1 MNVSR
6 LHLPIA
12 TVVATILVGASGIF
26 AQPSVLVDQLGY
38 RPDDPKVAFLKN
50 GGGIEFLVVE
60 VRTNKSVFKG
70 TIQPTSKRDAQTGDA
85 LRALDFTRFRKPGSY
100 QLWIPGANI
109 FSPEFRIAGDVY
121 RPVVDRTIE
130 SYYFQRCGTVVG
142 QQTIWNHPACH
153 LEDSY
158 FFDNP
163 GLWRDVR
170 GGWHDAGDYGKFIAT
185 GALTAAFLLYA
196 YEYSPSQFDDGQLTI
211 PESNNGI
218 PDILDE
224 ARWELE
230 WMLKMQTPDGGVFH
244 KTSTKK
250 WTGEYLPHLD
260 PDRRFIF
267 GVSTTATAA
276 VAAVTALAA
285 RVFDRWDKNFART
298 LLKSSLNAWAYLR
311 EHKQIVPAGGFKN
324 PPGVEGGEYEDK
336 TDSDERLWAAVELYR
351 LTGHEDIHDYIR
363 YNHRALGGFS
373 HAIGWQNVQNFA
385 YASYLRM
392 RREHQ
397 DPAVAGFLS
406 STLAASCDAL
416 IKRIEESAY
425 RYVLRD
431 DEYYWG
437 SNSVALGYAFSLLLG
452 HEIKN
457 QPKYLEAALDQLHFI
472 LGRNTFG
479 QTFVTGVG
487 THPVK
492 RPYHQF
498 SMMLGAG
505 EPVPGLVVGGPN
517 KNSKLKGKT
526 ISHLPGKC
534 YEDVEKNY
542 FVNEVAI
549 NYTAPLTYVAALLLE
564 TPASSTKQGTPTVV
578 GE

>member
-1 MNVSR
+1 MNLIRYGPSIAAVALLITVAVS
-6 LHLPIA
+6 A
-12 TVVATILVGASGIF
+12 GF
-26 AQPSVLVDQLGY
+26 AQSAVLVNQLGY
-38 RPDDPKVAFLKN
+38 RPDDPKIAFLRDA
-50 GGGIEFLVVE
+50 GGAEFLVVE

-70 TIQPTSKRDAQTGDA
+70 AIQPITKRDAHTGDA
-85 LRALDFTRFRKPGSY
+85 LRVLNFTRLRKPGTY
-100 QLWIPGANI
+100 QLWIPGANT

-130 SYYFQRCGTVVG
+130 SFFFQRCGTVIGSRTV
-142 QQTIWNHPACH
+142 WNHTACH

-170 GGWHDAGDYGKFIAT
+170 GGWHDAGDYGKFIVT
-185 GALTAAFLLYA
+185 GALSAAFLLYA
-196 YEYSPSQFDDGQLTI
+196 YEYAPSQFDDGQLAI
-211 PESNNGI
+211 PENKNGV

-224 ARWELE
+224 VRWELE
-230 WMLKMQTPDGGVFH
+230 WMLRMQTPDGGVFH

-260 PDRRFIF
+260 TDRRFIF
-267 GVSTTATAA
+267 GVSSTATAA
-276 VAAVTALAA
+276 VAAVNALAA
-285 RVFDRWDKNFART
+285 RVFDRWDKNFARM
-298 LLKSSLNAWAYLR
+298 LLKSSLSAWAYLR

-336 TDSDERLWAAVELYR
+336 TDTDERLWAAVELYR

-363 YNHRALGGFS
+363 YNHRSLGGFN

-392 RREHQ
+392 GSEHQ
-397 DPAVAGFLS
+397 DPGVTGYLA

-416 IKRIEESAY
+416 VKRIEDNAY
-425 RYVLRD
+425 RTVLRD

-452 HEIKN
+452 YEIKN
-457 QPKYLEAALDQLHFI
+457 QPKYLEAALDQIHFM

-479 QTFVTGVG
+479 QTFVTGIG
-487 THPVK
+487 TQPV
-492 RPYHQF
+492 RHPYHQF

-517 KNSKLKGKT
+517 KNSRLKGKT

-564 TPASSTKQGTPTVV
+564 SPGSSAKQGAPTVV